1 MLTAVWVVLLLG
13 TPLLVVAQPPTI
25 TRPRDTRPAG
35 EQMHYDSA
43 VEQAAWHAQHPNPNE
58 PLGFS
63 GARMSSVRMG
73 RTPVGSAPAAGGYL
87 SEAYAPDEFAPAEY
101 MPEGYVQDEYLPM
114 DGSVEYFDAPAPAV
128 SSGEWIRN
136 GCWYTQQSAVYLSR
150 SVGPKNSQILATE
163 LQATVFE
170 HDNPFLQIP
179 IDMGWEPGL
188 RSTLGRHIGR
198 DARNRDHSIEFT
210 FLGLTRW
217 HVGGGLTSLAG
228 NNIFTNLDPTFDLP
242 TFNRSTSQTF
252 EQSSDFNSFELNYRV
267 DNRLSR
273 DQMVY
278 TRDSTWVRRAT
289 PGVLCSL
296 YAGVRG
302 VGINEQLSWL
312 AESDVPVSTG
322 SYFVVTHNT
331 LVGPQAGLDAF
342 YERADWRV
350 GVRSRAGVMV
360 NWATQSSTVRILDAN
375 GAPLEPNRDE
385 YAKVHDASFVGEL
398 GFVGAYHL
406 RPYFALRCSYDLMW
420 ATNLALAQNQLTFN
434 PGLPAEIANSN
445 SLFFQ
450 GLSLGFEI
458 VR

>member
-1 MLTAVWVVLLLG
+1 MLTAIWAVLG
-13 TPLLVVAQPPTI
+13 APLLAVAQPPTLL
-25 TRPRDTRPAG
+25 RPGDLRPAG
-35 EQMHYDSA
+35 DQAIYDSA
-43 VEQAAWHAQHPNPNE
+43 VEPAAWYAQHPNPSE

-63 GARMSSVRMG
+63 GARMTSARTG
-73 RTPVGSAPAAGGYL
+73 RTSVAPEPVEGEYA
-87 SEAYAPDEFAPAEY
+87 SETYAPDEFMPAEFA
-101 MPEGYVQDEYLPM
+101 PDETASGEYLPM
-114 DGSVEYFDAPAPAV
+114 DESGEYFDAPAPAV
-128 SSGEWIRN
+128 SSGEWLRN
-136 GCWYTQQSAVYLSR
+136 GCWYTQQSAVYFSR

-163 LQATVFE
+163 FDATFFE
-170 HDNPFLQIP
+170 HDSPFLQIP

-198 DARNRDHSIEFT
+198 DVRNRDHSIEFT
-210 FLGLTRW
+210 FLGLTHW
-217 HVGGGLTSLAG
+217 HFGGGLASLEG
-228 NNIFTNLDPTFDLP
+228 NNIFTNLDPTFELP
-242 TFNRSTSQTF
+242 TFNRSTSQSF
-252 EQSSDFNSFELNYRV
+252 DQNSDFNSFELNYRI
-267 DNRLSR
+267 DNRLAR

-278 TRDSTWVRRAT
+278 TRDSMWVRRAT
-289 PGVLCSL
+289 PGLLCSV

-302 VGINEQLSWL
+302 VGINEQLRWL

-331 LVGPQAGLDAF
+331 MVGPQAGLDAF

-350 GVRSRAGVMV
+350 GIRTKGAAMV
-360 NWATQSSTVRILDAN
+360 NWASQSSTVRILNAD
-375 GAPLEPNRDE
+375 GDPLEPNRDE
-385 YAKVHDASFVGEL
+385 YAKVHEASFVGEL
-398 GFVGAYHL
+398 GFVGEYHL